1 MCVGGCVRACVTRYA
16 LWSPHVST
24 RHSSANRV
32 SYDHH
37 SHSLFANREEE
48 VWKNRRT
55 KCARTWNNNTQL
67 PPARGPRPC
76 GGGVT
81 VYKCYC
87 SFQNRI
93 FILPFESFFF
103 TCTSNVLLLNMC
115 VFFDRP
121 CAGKTVSQ
129 RIIMQQKEENGKITK
144 PLLYY
149 HSHKRQQENKKRK
162 QQTSHLCS
170 IIFPPVC
177 SNESEEKLCWVVG
190 EGRVPPGH
198 GVDLLSVCGIC
209 CVLGKQSKAAARWL
223 QQQREDVSSSNLV
236 VCVRALD
243 LTKSSKLF
251 FLSITS

>member
-1 MCVGGCVRACVTRYA
+1 MRVLHVMHCDPPTYPPVTPPPTVSHMIIIHIHCSPTERRKYGKIEERNAHVRETTTHNCRPRVA
-16 LWSPHVST
+16 LVLAAGVS
-24 RHSSANRV
+24 RFIN
-32 SYDHH
+32 
-37 SHSLFANREEE
+37 
-48 VWKNRRT
+48 
-55 KCARTWNNNTQL
+55 
-67 PPARGPRPC
+67 
-76 GGGVT
+76 VT
-81 VYKCYC
+81 VHSRIVFL
-87 SFQNRI
+87 SFR
-93 FILPFESFFF
+93 SKVFFF

-209 CVLGKQSKAAARWL
+209 CVLGKQSKAAAR
-223 QQQREDVSSSNLV
+223 
-236 VCVRALD
+236 
-243 LTKSSKLF
+243 
-251 FLSITS
+251 